1 MTHLTFL
8 KQNLPHQLFKARSR
22 YRSKQI
28 MGYAVSW
35 VTALLWSTHRL
46 PSFVGPEDFDMLIT
60 HLKVLMITPTDQNHQ
75 LAFET
80 LVLLKCTE
88 HHCLVCLLEFSFC
101 YRSTETAT
109 APLPL

>member
-8 KQNLPHQLFKARSR
+8 KQNLHSQLFKARSR

-28 MGYAVSW
+28 MLHAVSW

-46 PSFVGPEDFDMLIT
+46 LSFVGPEDFIMLIT
-60 HLKVLMITPTDQNHQ
+60 HLKVLMIMPTDQNHQ

-80 LVLLKCTE
+80 LVLLKYTV
-88 HHCLVCLLEFSFC
+88 HHCCVCLLESFY
-101 YRSTETAT
+101 YRSTETAM